1 MMKTTGIA
9 LVALAGLMGA
19 CGASGEAGDGEPD
32 EGDKF
37 SAAVMCE
44 EFVKDRLKA
53 PATAEFDTEPGTK
66 SGKAWVVQGVVDSE
80 NGFGAMLRSD
90 FTCRLRYAGD
100 DEWQLV
106 KLSGLD

>member
-1 MMKTTGIA
+1 MMKMTGVV
-9 LVALAGLMGA
+9 LVALTGLVSA
-19 CGASGEAGDGEPD
+19 CGGSGGASDEPG

-66 SGKAWVVQGVVDSE
+66 SGRAWVVQGVVDSE

-100 DEWQLV
+100 DEWRLV
-106 KLSGLD
+106 KLSGLG